1 MKSYLWMVIATLLT
15 ATGCSMTGST
25 VGGEPLTLAR
35 FLAGDLRPGGAPAVR
50 WHGGGGYTTLERD
63 PAGKHQLTL
72 H

>member
-35 FLAGDLRPGGAPAVR
+35 FLAGDLRPAAPSVHR
-50 WHGGGGYTTLERD
+50 RGPGFNG
-63 PAGKHQLTL
+63 
-72 H
+72 